1 MRSIMMLR
9 TGLLATLVGFAVGAI
24 PGTLDALSLSAEAP
38 GMDGTRVA
46 SGEVTALQILP
57 AAERTELVIAVSG
70 PVETRDFTME
80 GPYRL
85 VIDLHG
91 AKYGLGSGAFAP
103 VNRGGVRTV
112 RASQYADEI
121 VRVVLELDV
130 PTGYTLVAGDGYVR
144 VSLDTG
150 TDAFQPWATAAAAMA
165 ARSDAAVSQPV
176 VAGPPPEARRQAAGW
191 SGIRTQQVAR
201 PITVS
206 FTDTPMRDVLFTFSE
221 WSGRSIVPGSGVTGS
236 VNADIRNQ
244 PWDIALQT
252 ILESYGLAARETESG
267 IIRVDRLAELTE
279 RREVEQ
285 LTTRPF
291 RINFGSAQDMQGA
304 VQSLLSS
311 RGQVAVNAS
320 TNTLVV
326 TDVPGVLEAIEEL
339 LDGLDMQTPEITI
352 SAKIIFVNR
361 TDLERFGVVYD
372 LKDTQGNQINRAFPG
387 GFDFDG
393 DGNIDEIV
401 TDDFGITLR
410 GSSIAAL
417 GNANQVFSGASIEF
431 LTTLVLGRMSLL
443 TFVQALEQMNLSD
456 IQASPQVRVLE
467 NRLAKI
473 QVGER
478 TPVAGVQTGAG
489 QQEGLFLGPAPVE
502 LVETGIIL
510 EVTPTVTAGDLI
522 FMTLRAERSGVEVV
536 SPELGYRFN
545 TQEANTHVLVED
557 GETVVIG
564 GLTVTEIEE
573 VRSGIPVLMRLPVV
587 GRFFRTT
594 TESRTQQDLIILV
607 TPEITRR

>member
-1 MRSIMMLR
+1 MITRMLR
-9 TGLLATLVGFAVGAI
+9 GPCRLAALLGLVLLSGPGALAAHGS
-24 PGTLDALSLSAEAP
+24 PN
-38 GMDGTRVA
+38 
-46 SGEVTALQILP
+46 GEVTALQILP
-57 AAERTELVIAVSG
+57 AAERTELVIGVSG
-70 PVETRDFTME
+70 AVETRDFTME

-85 VIDLHG
+85 VVDLLG
-91 AKYGLGSGAFAP
+91 AKYALGEGAFAP
-103 VNRGGVRTV
+103 VERGGVRAI
-112 RASQYADEI
+112 RASQYAEDV

-130 PTGYTLVAGDGYVR
+130 PSGYQVLTGDGYVR

-150 TDAFQPWATAAAAMA
+150 AASFEPWASVATATNERPSATA
-165 ARSDAAVSQPV
+165 V
-176 VAGPPPEARRQAAGW
+176 VAAPAPEVRRRASGW
-191 SGIRTQQVAR
+191 SGLQTQGQAR

-206 FTDTPMRDVLFTFSE
+206 FTDTPMRDVLFTFAE
-221 WSGRSIVPGSGVTGS
+221 WSGRSIVPGANVGGS
-236 VNADIRNQ
+236 VNATIQNQ

-252 ILESYGLAARETESG
+252 ILESYALAARETESG
-267 IIRVDRLAELTE
+267 IIRVDRLQDLTE
-279 RREVEQ
+279 RRDVEQ
-285 LTTRPF
+285 LVTRPF
-291 RINFGSAQDMQGA
+291 RISFGSAQDMVAA
-304 VQSLLSS
+304 VQSLLSD
-311 RGQVAVNAS
+311 RGQVAVSAA
-320 TNTLVV
+320 TNSLVV
-326 TDVPGVLEAIEEL
+326 TDVPGVLEAVEEL
-339 LDGLDMQTPEITI
+339 LSGLDMQTPEITI

-410 GSSIAAL
+410 GNSIAAL

-431 LTTLVLGRMSLL
+431 LTTLVLRRMSLIA
-443 TFVQALEQMNLSD
+443 FVQALEQMNMSD

-478 TPVAGVQTGAG
+478 TPVAGVQTGTGA
-489 QQEGLFLGPAPVE
+489 QQGEGLFLGPAPVE

-564 GLTVTEIEE
+564 GLTVTEIDE
-573 VRSGIPVLMRLPVV
+573 VRSGIPVLMRLPFL

-594 TESRTQQDLIILV
+594 TESRNQQDLIILV
-607 TPEITRR
+607 TPEIVRR